1 MGFNLWLSYDPIKT
15 LPPAVPQAYD
25 ASMESRIAVL
35 EQIAVST
42 DKSLR
47 EMHEDLRE
55 MRQDMKT
62 MLGLGLS
69 ATATLLAVLAHGFH
83 WF

>member
-1 MGFNLWLSYDPIKT
+1 MEAGV
-15 LPPAVPQAYD
+15 AVF
-25 ASMESRIAVL
+25 

-47 EMHEDLRE
+47 DIREDLRE
-55 MRQDMKT
+55 MREDFREIRQDMKSMLGLGLTATAT
-62 MLGLGLS
+62 MLGLGLA
-69 ATATLLAVLAHGFH
+69 ATATLLGVLAHGFH